1 MKQTMEL
8 SYNKELWR
16 LEPSEDRQMCLFTNL
31 KTGEVYP
38 LVHRNRRSIT
48 KIRQMNKTDF
58 EYLTIEHDGKA
69 EVRPWYYQIR
79 LSKGKVSYLACQ
91 YVPFYMKGLYFKPRE
106 ILIRKI
112 LEVNNLAEAK
122 PKFKK
127 LEMEG
132 CFEYDKRSYEIIQSP
147 EYFIVKTKKDGDVHA
162 VYMGMEPI
170 GLKQVSKT
178 VFLNLYKVGK
188 RYLLK
193 RFQTCAEHSFYDGIG
208 GGAIQFA
215 ERALWLDSLDCVV
228 ADEVI
233 YGDKGLYK
241 ISSNS
246 LISDPYDTFWNV
258 VVKSPADEIP
268 KPVAI
273 VVKGKVLEPVA
284 VGLVDRISHEAFGKA
299 INLATNEAE
308 EISPK
313 LSLDDIAEKAFRKM
327 YSH

>member
-16 LEPSEDRQMCLFTNL
+16 LEPSEDRQMCLFTNS

-91 YVPFYMKGLYFKPRE
+91 YVPFYMKGLYFKPRA

-215 ERALWLDSLDCVV
+215 ERELWLDSLDCVV

-233 YGDKGLYK
+233 YGDKGLGV
-241 ISSNS
+241 S
-246 LISDPYDTFWNV
+246 NV
-258 VVKSPADEIP
+258 VAVLLVGGQNGLFIC
-268 KPVAI
+268 
-273 VVKGKVLEPVA
+273 VVE
-284 VGLVDRISHEAFGKA
+284 LVDIV
-299 INLATNEAE
+299 LLTNE
-308 EISPK
+308 I
-313 LSLDDIAEKAFRKM
+313 FRSVSRVYDSCCVNVIKDEAHGD
-327 YSH
+327 SHCHYEHSRNDNGDLEALHRSHTLLFSC